1 MTVIERKQTS
11 FKTKS
16 GQWLAVLALAGAG
29 MVGASSI
36 GQAEPGGSLEGSWS
50 GAGWVSIIGG
60 SRERA
65 RCQVRYSP
73 ANGAQYSLTA
83 TCATDLGKASQT
95 ARIHKAGEHA
105 YKGQFYNAEYDVTG
119 QIRVIV
125 RGNKQTVTL
134 TSDSGTALISLSR

>member
-1 MTVIERKQTS
+1 MTVLERKQAS
-11 FKTKS
+11 IKS
-16 GQWLAVLALAGAG
+16 RSGRWLAMLALAGAG

-36 GQAEPGGSLEGSWS
+36 GQAEPGGSLEGSWK
-50 GAGWVSIIGG
+50 GGGWVSVVGG

-65 RCQVRYSP
+65 HCQVHYSA

-83 TCATDLGKASQT
+83 TCATDSGKASQT

-125 RGNKQTVTL
+125 HGNKQTVTL
-134 TSDSGTALISLSR
+134 TSDSGTALLTLTR

>member
-1 MTVIERKQTS
+1 MTVLERMQTS
-11 FKTKS
+11 VKTKS
-16 GQWLAVLALAGAG
+16 GRWLAILTLAGAG
-29 MVGASSI
+29 VVGASSI
-36 GQAEPGGSLEGSWS
+36 GQAETGGSLEGAWKGS
-50 GAGWVSIIGG
+50 GWVSIVGG
-60 SRERA
+60 NRERA
-65 RCQVRYSP
+65 QCQVHYSA

-83 TCATDLGKASQT
+83 TCATDSGKASQT

-134 TSDSGTALISLSR
+134 TSDNGTALITLSR